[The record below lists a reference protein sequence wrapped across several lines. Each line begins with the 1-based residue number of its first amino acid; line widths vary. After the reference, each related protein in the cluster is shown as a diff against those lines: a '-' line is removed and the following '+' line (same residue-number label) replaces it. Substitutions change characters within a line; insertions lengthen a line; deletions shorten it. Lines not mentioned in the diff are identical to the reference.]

1 VRSEYIYRK
10 KLHDRFWYIPPWVDI
25 ALEFIELNRLFIYI
39 ILFFMGDC
47 IRFYFSYRQ
56 QKKEKLE
63 LELLKQSFEVDELR
77 ANPMSLMSMVQGMD
91 AQEGDDQDI
100 VFDFRNNGNTEEG
113 GSADKEA
120 IKKALNEY
128 INERLREVAQDYHVQ
143 QFAVESSSG
152 D

>member
-1 VRSEYIYRK
+1 
-10 KLHDRFWYIPPWVDI
+10 
-25 ALEFIELNRLFIYI
+25 
-39 ILFFMGDC
+39 M
-47 IRFYFSYRQ
+47 
-56 QKKEKLE
+56 
-63 LELLKQSFEVDELR
+63 KQSFEVDELR

-91 AQEGDDQDI
+91 AHEGDDQDI
-100 VFDFRNNGNTEEG
+100 VFDFRNSGNTEEG